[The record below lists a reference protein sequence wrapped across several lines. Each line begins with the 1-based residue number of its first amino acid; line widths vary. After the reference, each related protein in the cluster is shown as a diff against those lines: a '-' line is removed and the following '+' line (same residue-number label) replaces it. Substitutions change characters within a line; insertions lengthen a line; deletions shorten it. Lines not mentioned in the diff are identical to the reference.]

1 MSKANLR
8 LHVAFEF
15 EIAAPETLL
24 EGDHAAL
31 CRRFSE
37 ILGPLVLQG
46 MPKITGSQLAKAN
59 ARLISHHFHFDAV
72 DLCAPAIAR
81 AELIAAAP
89 HLTDEELDR
98 LAHQAA
104 AKKPAGGELR
114 RHLRRHALALVNE
127 YRLVPCQVE
136 GQLKSGGTLKDIT
149 VNATLNLTNGSVMV
163 DEADRQHRLQ
173 QGEGAVTLVA
183 AGGAVRLRGNCEG
196 YTLSGPVIGIPIDD
210 IAGARDELIKLWQSR
225 P

>member
-8 LHVAFEF
+8 LHVVFEF
-15 EIAAPETLL
+15 EVAAPAALL

-37 ILGPLVLQG
+37 ILGPLALHG
-46 MPKITGSQLAKAN
+46 MPKITASQLAKAN
-59 ARLISHHFHFDAV
+59 AHLVDHHCHFDAV
-72 DLCAPAIAR
+72 DLSAPTIAR
-81 AELIAAAP
+81 ADLVAAAP

-98 LAHQAA
+98 LARRAA
-104 AKKPAGGELR
+104 SRAPADGLR
-114 RHLRRHALALVNE
+114 RYLRRHALALVDE
-127 YRLVPCQVE
+127 YRLVPCLVE

-149 VNATLNLTNGSVMV
+149 VSATLNLTNGSVMV

-173 QGEGAVTLVA
+173 QGQGAVTLVA

-196 YTLSGPVIGIPIDD
+196 YTLSGPVIGISIDD
-210 IAGARDELIKLWQSR
+210 IAGARDELIKLWQAR
-225 P
+225 A

>member
-24 EGDHAAL
+24 AGDHAAL

-37 ILGPLVLQG
+37 VLGPLVLQG
-46 MPKITGSQLAKAN
+46 MPKITGNQLARAN
-59 ARLISHHFHFDAV
+59 ARLVGHHCHFDAV
-72 DLCAPAIAR
+72 SLAAPPIAR
-81 AELIAAAP
+81 ADLIAAAP

-98 LAHQAA
+98 LAHRAA
-104 AKKPAGGELR
+104 AKAPAAWELR
-114 RHLRRHALALVNE
+114 RHLRRHALALVDE

-163 DEADRQHRLQ
+163 DETDRQHHLQ
-173 QGEGAVTLVA
+173 QGKGAVTLVA
-183 AGGAVRLRGNCEG
+183 AGGAVRLSGNCEG
-196 YTLSGPVIGIPIDD
+196 YTLSGPVIGVTIDD
-210 IAGARDELIKLWQSR
+210 IAGARDELIKLWQTR